1 MADTQSGG
9 EAACR
14 PLPQQRRH
22 RGSAL
27 GSSIFGRASL
37 PDLAD
42 EVSIAREELRRR
54 LRSGL
59 MSAAQHGE
67 AMARL
72 EQWNAA
78 RRSTVQ
84 DDAYV
89 ATTAQTGISLLMRG
103 CCVQEARNAAVQRL
117 AHPSDRQRPR

>member
-1 MADTQSGG
+1 MDGTQWADQDGDGYGDNATGT
-9 EAACR
+9 
-14 PLPQQRRH
+14 
-22 RGSAL
+22 
-27 GSSIFGRASL
+27 
-37 PDLAD
+37 LAD